1 MTMYCVLKTN
11 WHLLQ
16 VLSQILKKSPTLLTQ
31 SDGQNDIDIGQLF
44 QCGCGC
50 LGFPESGP
58 VK

>member
-1 MTMYCVLKTN
+1 MCNSDVFYI
-11 WHLLQ
+11 HLQ
-16 VLSQILKKSPTLLTQ
+16 VISICLKKSPGLLTQ
-31 SDGQNDIDIGQLF
+31 TDGQNDIDIAQLF